1 MTKNLRLKK
10 AREKKGLTLEQVGA
24 LYGEKGVSHS
34 YIDQLE
40 GGKNYRRGVAE
51 KLAII
56 LDVTADWLLFG
67 IEQVTNFEEL
77 DNVRTLTVEKRKG
90 VPYYNIDMTA
100 GITSSFNDITAEPE
114 YYVDI
119 KPVNDC
125 TAYVNIVG
133 DSMLPLYTSGDTVGV
148 KQVFNFNIIQWG
160 EAYLVITDD
169 SANNLKTVKNI
180 FPYRDD
186 DSRII
191 LRSANPDFYGDTP
204 INKESI
210 LSLYIV
216 KAVYKIKQL

>member
-1 MTKNLRLKK
+1 MNKNLRLKET
-10 AREKKGLTLEQVGA
+10 REKKRLTQEELA
-24 LYGEKGVSHS
+24 NKIGVFPS
-34 YIDQLE
+34 YIAALE
-40 GGKNYRRGVAE
+40 TRKGYGVKTAE
-51 KLAII
+51 KLAKALETTI
-56 LDVTADWLLFG
+56 DWLLDG
-67 IEQVTNFEEL
+67 EELVTNFHDL
-77 DNVRTLTVEKRKG
+77 DNVRTLTHGKRKG

-100 GITSSFNDITAEPE
+100 EITSSFNDITVEPE

-160 EAYLVITDD
+160 EAYLIVTNE

-186 DSRII
+186 DSKII

-204 INKESI
+204 INKSSI

>member
-1 MTKNLRLKK
+1 MNKNLRLKET
-10 AREKKGLTLEQVGA
+10 REKKRLTQEELA
-24 LYGEKGVSHS
+24 NKIGVFPS
-34 YIDQLE
+34 YIAALE
-40 GGKNYRRGVAE
+40 TRKAYGFKTAE
-51 KLAII
+51 KLAKA
-56 LDVTADWLLFG
+56 LETTVDWLLDG
-67 IEQVTNFEEL
+67 EELVTNFNDL
-77 DNVRTLTVEKRKG
+77 DNVRTLTYGKRKG

-100 GITSSFNDITAEPE
+100 EIKSSFNDITVEPE

-160 EAYLVITDD
+160 EAYLVITDE

-180 FPYRDD
+180 FPCRDD
-186 DSRII
+186 DSIII

-204 INKESI
+204 INKASI